1 MMTGNT
7 TQFGID
13 LSNYLR
19 APTREHRVA
28 VLKSGSVVLGFVL
41 GAFLGALLYMQIG
54 FWSVLPFIV
63 IIAHLAS
70 LSFRKQFV

>member
-1 MMTGNT
+1 M
-7 TQFGID
+7 
-13 LSNYLR
+13 
-19 APTREHRVA
+19 A